1 MIYQFY
7 ANIKYTCYLYDIAIY
22 CNRSAWHVGIASHSW
37 YWYNI
42 CILQNIY
49 CIRDTSNKILIS
61 IYIYI
66 YIYYLSIKIRFY
78 CRWSPF
84 STPKAPTPCM
94 KTGGGGV
101 IVGSRRKWPSFM
113 LPSWFLD
120 VTVGLTEA
128 KERACLKFIFFW
140 ITFLNLWICN
150 EYVFQ
155 QSYSSYL

>member
-1 MIYQFY
+1 
-7 ANIKYTCYLYDIAIY
+7 
-22 CNRSAWHVGIASHSW
+22 
-37 YWYNI
+37 
-42 CILQNIY
+42 
-49 CIRDTSNKILIS
+49 
-61 IYIYI
+61 
-66 YIYYLSIKIRFY
+66 
-78 CRWSPF
+78 
-84 STPKAPTPCM
+84 M